1 MEEAEQISKV
11 DPEPAIQT
19 TGIQSPV
26 YQRIVTLDHHKA
38 LTFQAVH

>member
-1 MEEAEQISKV
+1 MEEAEQIGKV

-26 YQRIVTLDHHKA
+26 HQCIVTLDHHKA
-38 LTFQAVH
+38 LTFQTVH

>member
-1 MEEAEQISKV
+1 VEEAEQIGKV

-19 TGIQSPV
+19 TGIKPPV

-38 LTFQAVH
+38 LAFQTVH